1 MTIERVELTP
11 EQYWETVERARV
23 LSRLVAKDPSDLDA
37 RLSLA
42 LLRRDGFDV
51 EDPAWVLGFT
61 PREPEPASVPIREE
75 TGDEWV
81 ERAIIESRGF
91 AAVGLVDRAIDL
103 LETVLRMQ
111 PENDRARAFLFEL
124 EMRRLAA
131 ATGSSADDTLRIRP
145 R

>member
-61 PREPEPASVPIREE
+61 PPQPSTPTEPEATSVPHCEV
-75 TGDEWV
+75 TGDEFEWFV
-81 ERAIIESRGF
+81 GGQSKLEGAAYFRFF
-91 AAVGLVDRAIDL
+91 AWLMLGT
-103 LETVLRMQ
+103 TVLYL
-111 PENDRARAFLFEL
+111 PFAL
-124 EMRRLAA
+124 
-131 ATGSSADDTLRIRP
+131 IYRP
-145 R
+145 KTYLQD